1 MNIVKIKP
9 GKQPRAGD
17 NTRQIAFHRMIPNL
31 MTLTAMA
38 AGLTSLQY
46 ALNSQWDK
54 AVLAILIALV
64 LDGMDGAT
72 ARLLKATSDFGEMLD
87 TLSDFLAFGIAPA
100 IILYTWILEESGK
113 VGWVAMIF
121 YTSATALRLA
131 RFNVEL
137 KKTPKW
143 QKGFFSGIPSPAG
156 AGLALLPLI
165 FWFQDPDF
173 FKPYAYASPMVGL
186 WTIIVAGLMVSRIPT
201 FSIKMIKVPA
211 KMGMPVLAFTALL
224 LAALVNLTWPTLT
237 LIGIAYMVS
246 LPFSYMYFNAQKKI
260 HQGDSDEED
269 LPELPI

>member
-1 MNIVKIKP
+1 M
-9 GKQPRAGD
+9 
-17 NTRQIAFHRMIPNL
+17 
-31 MTLTAMA
+31 
-38 AGLTSLQY
+38 
-46 ALNSQWDK
+46 
-54 AVLAILIALV
+54 LAILIALV

-72 ARLLKATSDFGEMLD
+72 ARLLKATSPFGEMLD

-173 FKPYAYASPMVGL
+173 FKSYNYASPMVGL
-186 WTIIVAGLMVSRIPT
+186 WAIIVAGLMVSRIPT

-237 LIGIAYMVS
+237 VIGLAYMVS

-260 HQGDSDEED
+260 HATDNDDED